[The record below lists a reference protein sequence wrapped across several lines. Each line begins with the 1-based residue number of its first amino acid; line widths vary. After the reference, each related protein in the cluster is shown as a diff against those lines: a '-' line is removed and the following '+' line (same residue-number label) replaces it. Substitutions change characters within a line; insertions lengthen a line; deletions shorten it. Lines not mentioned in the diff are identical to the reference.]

1 MEMFDSYEE
10 FMPLSLLHDDEEDT
24 HHKSGFVGLSTRI
37 SMKCYKKL
45 HEITTENTA
54 RCLKMTMLQMLQML
68 QRFFARKRKSGYF
81 ELQEDLAGHATAA
94 TIGAHDG
101 QSLLR
106 LRMLCKGYPCQS
118 DYIFGEE
125 YTPLNTKSWGRTK
138 VQILPNEKIKK
149 VPLERSE
156 KIGNAKSLHSQSFNH
171 RQIPLR

>member
-1 MEMFDSYEE
+1 MFDSNEE
-10 FMPLSLLHDDEEDT
+10 FMPLSLLHDDGEEPSQN
-24 HHKSGFVGLSTRI
+24 SGFVGLSMRI

-68 QRFFARKRKSGYF
+68 QRFFARKHKSGFF
-81 ELQEDLAGHATAA
+81 ESEEDFAGHATTA

-118 DYIFGEE
+118 DYTFWEG
-125 YTPLNTKSWGRTK
+125 YTAEN
-138 VQILPNEKIKK
+138 KIM
-149 VPLERSE
+149 
-156 KIGNAKSLHSQSFNH
+156 G
-171 RQIPLR
+171 